1 MSSRI
6 VHRRLFFS
14 LFFAVSPRASF
25 FSRTLVGWVTDA
37 WVGAS
42 VSAQHRT
49 RSTFLLLLPGVLLVL
64 SSFLSV
70 FLSLSSRSNRFHS
83 DSVHDAR
90 RYEAIEPRSF
100 RGLELEISHSREYH
114 LARVNERV
122 HGTFPSNR
130 FPTIVFRLMSF
141 SPLTLIRHY
150 RGIKRTL

>member
-1 MSSRI
+1 MGD
-6 VHRRLFFS
+6 RR
-14 LFFAVSPRASF
+14 
-25 FSRTLVGWVTDA
+25 VGGRVG
-37 WVGAS
+37 VGATS
-42 VSAQHRT
+42 YAIYFFT
-49 RSTFLLLLPGVLLVL
+49 FAPRSTPFFL
-64 SSFLSV
+64 FV

-141 SPLTLIRHY
+141 SSLTLIRHY